1 MKMDEKELVRLSQRG
16 DKNSFGLLVRMYEK
30 KVRNLAFQFTR
41 NEAVADDLAQEIFI
55 KAYFA
60 LPKFRGQSEFG
71 TWLYRIGVNHIK
83 DHLRKPVRELPL
95 SIVPEDRT
103 VPSQSSE
110 AEQDARDFERRR
122 AVVRTCLEA
131 LPPKLRIII
140 TLRDIQGMS
149 YDEIARTLS
158 ISQGTVDSRLF
169 RARQLLRKRV
179 NAFLEKG
186 RRAS

>member
-1 MKMDEKELVRLSQRG
+1 MDEKEFVRLSRQG
-16 DKNSFGLLVRMYEK
+16 DKESFGLLVKMYER
-30 KVRNLAFQFTR
+30 KVHNLAFQFTR
-41 NEAVADDLAQEIFI
+41 NEAVSDDLTQEIFI

-71 TWLYRIGVNHIK
+71 TWLYRIGMNHIK
-83 DHLRKPVRELPL
+83 DYLRKPPRELPL
-95 SIVPEDRT
+95 YVVPEDR
-103 VPSQSSE
+103 VDPLRFSE
-110 AEQDARDFERRR
+110 AEQDAREFERRR
-122 AVVRTCLEA
+122 AMVRDCLEA
-131 LPPKLRIII
+131 LPPKHRIII

-149 YDEIARTLS
+149 YEEIARTLK

-186 RRAS
+186 RRTS

>member
-1 MKMDEKELVRLSQRG
+1 MDEKVLIRLSQQG
-16 DKNSFGLLVRMYEK
+16 DKDSFGLLVKMYEK
-30 KVRNLAFQFTR
+30 KVHNLAFQFTR
-41 NEAVADDLAQEIFI
+41 NEAVADDLAQEILI

-60 LPKFRGQSEFG
+60 LPKFRGQSGFG

-83 DHLRKPVRELPL
+83 DHLRKKPRELSL

-103 VPSQSSE
+103 DSSQSSD
-110 AEQDARDFERRR
+110 AEQDARDHERRR
-122 AVVRTCLEA
+122 AVVRACLED
-131 LPPKLRIII
+131 LPPKHRIII

-149 YDEIARTLS
+149 YDEVSRTLK